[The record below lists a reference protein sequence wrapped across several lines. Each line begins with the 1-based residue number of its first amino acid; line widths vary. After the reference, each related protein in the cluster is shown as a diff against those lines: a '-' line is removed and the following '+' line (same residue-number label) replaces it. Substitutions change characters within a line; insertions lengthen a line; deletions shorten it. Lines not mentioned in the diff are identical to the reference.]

1 MDQRLERDEWGEK
14 AIPADAL
21 WGIHTARAVE
31 NFAVTGRRVARELIH
46 AYGQVKLAAA
56 IVNHKLG
63 YLSDDKAEFIKQA
76 ASELSTGALDDSVIV
91 DALQGGAGTS
101 TNLNVC
107 EVIANRALMLAGRPS
122 GDYAFIDPVEDVN
135 LHQSTNDT
143 YPTALRIAAYKLLKE
158 LEGAVTHLQEACQE
172 KERAFACVLKI
183 GRTELMD
190 AVPMTLGRTFGAW
203 ADVLSRDR
211 WRIYKCTE
219 RIRVINLG
227 GTAIGTGLGADRDY
241 IFKVTEELRRITGL
255 PLARAENLLEATQNA
270 DGFVEVAG
278 IMQAHASNL
287 MKMAGDLRLLAS
299 GPDTGLGEINLPAL
313 QAGSSI
319 MPGKVNPVVTEMLT
333 QVAISVFA
341 DVNAIA
347 AAAGSGQ
354 LELNAFLPLIADR
367 LLEMLRNLVAANRL
381 AADRCIRGITANADR
396 CRQTALRSAALVTVL
411 VPKIGYH
418 KAAEIGKYMKE
429 CQCDIFAAAQAVAG
443 IERADVERLISPEA
457 VNALGFNRSTSAGNE
472 NDATDRRHSQGT

>member
-1 MDQRLERDEWGEK
+1 
-14 AIPADAL
+14 
-21 WGIHTARAVE
+21 
-31 NFAVTGRRVARELIH
+31 
-46 AYGQVKLAAA
+46 
-56 IVNHKLG
+56 
-63 YLSDDKAEFIKQA
+63 
-76 ASELSTGALDDSVIV
+76 
-91 DALQGGAGTS
+91 
-101 TNLNVC
+101 
-107 EVIANRALMLAGRPS
+107 
-122 GDYAFIDPVEDVN
+122 
-135 LHQSTNDT
+135 
-143 YPTALRIAAYKLLKE
+143 
-158 LEGAVTHLQEACQE
+158 
-172 KERAFACVLKI
+172 
-183 GRTELMD
+183 
-190 AVPMTLGRTFGAW
+190 
-203 ADVLSRDR
+203 
-211 WRIYKCTE
+211 
-219 RIRVINLG
+219 
-227 GTAIGTGLGADRDY
+227 
-241 IFKVTEELRRITGL
+241 
-255 PLARAENLLEATQNA
+255 
-270 DGFVEVAG
+270 VEVAG

-381 AADRCIRGITANADR
+381 AADRWSRGITANADR